1 LIEVTLYYDEKAKYN
16 PSAEEILPRFLALTE
31 KEGVKLVKITRAEL
45 DQQEEKSVLA
55 KIREIKPQLKGKVR
69 ASRGGAL
76 PISGSGKLNLGNTP
90 VILVSRDKEQVYVFP
105 CRMGER
111 EYDVSS
117 GIAFLSENLPA
128 TPSLKSE
135 TEEGISMRLEKDPTL
150 LEEGLE
156 YEGSE
161 VETSTGKADL
171 VFIDRA
177 GKCLVVEVER
187 DAGDSAVGQIL
198 RLGAGF
204 ESKMGFMQGSVRMGI
219 VCLRINGNVLAA
231 AKRAGIEVW
240 CLDQRKD
247 VFVKKEVGCPR

>member
-1 LIEVTLYYDEKAKYN
+1 LIEVSLYYDEKSEYN
-16 PSAEEILPRFLALTE
+16 PSAEEILPRFLALGE
-31 KEGVKLVKITRAEL
+31 KEGVKLVKIRRAEL
-45 DQQEEKSVLA
+45 DQQEEKRVLA

-76 PISGSGKLNLGNTP
+76 PISGSGKLNLSNTP

-105 CRMGER
+105 CRMGEK
-111 EYDVSS
+111 EYDVSL

-135 TEEGISMRLEKDPTL
+135 TEEGVSVRLEKEPAL

-156 YEGSE
+156 REGSE

-171 VFIDRA
+171 LFRDAA
-177 GKCLVVEVER
+177 GKHLVVEVER

-198 RLGAGF
+198 RLSAGF
-204 ESKMGFMQGSVRMGI
+204 ERKMGLAGGSVRMGI
-219 VCLRINGNVLAA
+219 VCLRINENVLAA

-240 CLDQRKD
+240 HFDQRKQA
-247 VFVKKEVGCPR
+247 FVKRSGLP